1 MSINL
6 IACNSAYLE
15 KIPDFVREM
24 SLIRGITFSRNT
36 ISTLDNAPGVVD
48 GVFDIS
54 SNLLK
59 NLKGDLKIVGSDF
72 YARYNQITSLIGD
85 IKIIDG
91 CMEISDNILF
101 SLDFIPFVSIGI
113 IFRSLLQVHQDN
125 II

>member
-24 SLIRGITFSRNT
+24 SLIRGITFSRNS
-36 ISTLDNAPGVVD
+36 ISTLDNSPSMVG

-59 NLKGDLKIVGSDF
+59 NLKGDLKIVNGDF
-72 YARYNQITSLIGD
+72 CARYNQMNCLIGD
-85 IKIIDG
+85 IKTIDG

-101 SLDFIPFVSIGI
+101 SLDFVPFVSVGI
-113 IFRSLLQVHQDN
+113 IFRSLLQARQDN